1 MNQRLE
7 NIIERVNY
15 LGVSNETQLKIAV
28 NYVESFLENVISELI
43 TVSCLEEQ
51 DQKRIKEA
59 RMSILTYFEI
69 YDFILIYFGNVNEFA
84 YLKKLRRM
92 MLKYNTFNHM
102 ELTYDLIKLKSTY
115 SISAICKRK
124 QLQFLIDKYIIRNVN
139 TVDAYINELE
149 NELEQVP
156 LIIDMVI
163 KTLAHSFKN
172 YYNNN

>member
-1 MNQRLE
+1 MDQRLE
-7 NIIERVNY
+7 NIIELANY
-15 LGVSNETQLKIAV
+15 LGISKEIQLKIAV
-28 NYVESFLENVISELI
+28 NYAESFLENVISELI

-115 SISAICKRK
+115 SISTICKRK
-124 QLQFLIDKYIIRNVN
+124 QLQFLIDKYIIKNVN